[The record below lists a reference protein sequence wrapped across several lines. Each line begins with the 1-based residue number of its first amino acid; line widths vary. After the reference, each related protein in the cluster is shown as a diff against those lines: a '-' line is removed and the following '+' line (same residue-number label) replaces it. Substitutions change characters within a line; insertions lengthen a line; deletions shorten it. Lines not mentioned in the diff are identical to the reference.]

1 MVAFADRILL
11 VDGPD
16 RGDIIQAEKAGIM
29 ELADLIVINKSD
41 LPEAERAAKA
51 VKSALSVGEDDT
63 TPDVLMVSAHSGQG
77 VEDLVNQLETV
88 ITSTDRERLRV
99 RERLISAWDSTLL
112 NSTKLDTTLQALEK
126 GSITLQEAVNKIR
139 EEG

>member
-1 MVAFADRILL
+1 
-11 VDGPD
+11 
-16 RGDIIQAEKAGIM
+16 
-29 ELADLIVINKSD
+29 
-41 LPEAERAAKA
+41 
-51 VKSALSVGEDDT
+51 
-63 TPDVLMVSAHSGQG
+63 MVSAHSGQG

-126 GSITLQEAVNKIR
+126 GSITLQEAVDKIR

>member
-1 MVAFADRILL
+1 
-11 VDGPD
+11 
-16 RGDIIQAEKAGIM
+16 M

-126 GSITLQEAVNKIR
+126 GSITLQEAVDKIR